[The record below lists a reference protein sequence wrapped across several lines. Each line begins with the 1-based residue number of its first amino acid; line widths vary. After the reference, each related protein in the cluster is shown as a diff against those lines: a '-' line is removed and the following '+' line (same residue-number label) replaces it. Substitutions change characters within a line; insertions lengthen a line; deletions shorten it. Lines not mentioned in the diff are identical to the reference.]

1 VEARLA
7 LASAAAAAR
16 RSVMSR
22 RWAVKSVRP
31 PAEVGAMASS
41 AGKRA
46 PSARSASTS
55 TRRPSTGP
63 FAGGQVAREPAPVR
77 SAQLGRDDQLRHVG
91 PERRRARVA
100 EGALGGRVPLHD
112 AAVLVDGDDAVER
125 RLQDGGLQ
133 RLAVAQRRLH
143 LQPADGRAEQA
154 GEGQQEVLVL
164 PAEAARRSGVRLQH
178 APGRPAG
185 QPHRHVQQRDD
196 AVPAQ
201 QAGPLEAFRRA
212 DVLERDGPA
221 GPERAARRRS
231 HAGGERGAAD
241 HAGLPA
247 DAGADQ
253 QVAGL
258 GAVLQDLGPFD
269 AEAAAAWAAASASS
283 ASRSKPSVSARAPK
297 DVTRPAAGRR
307 RTPPPVR
314 CHGAPWVPPCRK
326 DPSSIARPHFPPRI
340 SFVRCG
346 RAGSG
351 FRWSRATG
359 ASPATRHDGRD
370 GPAGAHATSR
380 AEPPQETSRRDP

>member
-1 VEARLA
+1 
-7 LASAAAAAR
+7 
-16 RSVMSR
+16 
-22 RWAVKSVRP
+22 
-31 PAEVGAMASS
+31 
-41 AGKRA
+41 
-46 PSARSASTS
+46 
-55 TRRPSTGP
+55 
-63 FAGGQVAREPAPVR
+63 
-77 SAQLGRDDQLRHVG
+77 
-91 PERRRARVA
+91 VA

-185 QPHRHVQQRDD
+185 HPHRHVQQRDD

-269 AEAAAAWAAASASS
+269 AEARRGVGRGFREQRVEVEAFGERAGAEGRDEGLAPGGAG
-283 ASRSKPSVSARAPK
+283 ARRRC
-297 DVTRPAAGRR
+297 DVMELHGCRHAGRIR
-307 RTPPPVR
+307 R
-314 CHGAPWVPPCRK
+314 
-326 DPSSIARPHFPPRI
+326 S
-340 SFVRCG
+340 
-346 RAGSG
+346 
-351 FRWSRATG
+351 
-359 ASPATRHDGRD
+359 
-370 GPAGAHATSR
+370 
-380 AEPPQETSRRDP
+380 